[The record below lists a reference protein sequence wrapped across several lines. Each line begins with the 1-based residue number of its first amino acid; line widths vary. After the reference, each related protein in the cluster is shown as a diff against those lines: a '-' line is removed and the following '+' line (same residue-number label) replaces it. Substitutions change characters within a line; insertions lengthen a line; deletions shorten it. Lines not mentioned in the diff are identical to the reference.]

1 MAKIAKVWARQIL
14 DSRGNP
20 SLEVD
25 VTLDNGI
32 VGHAAVP
39 SGASTGEREACELR
53 DGDKKTYL
61 GKGTLTAVKNVN
73 TKIAKKI
80 VGMDP
85 SKQTEVDDAMIELDG
100 NRMLKNTLGAN
111 AILGVSMAVCVAA
124 AKDAGLPLYQYIA
137 KLHGTEKL
145 TLPCPMCNVI
155 NGGAHSSAPID
166 FQEFMI
172 APVGAKT
179 FSKGLQMVTEIF
191 HALKAVLK
199 KGGFDTTVGD
209 EGGFAPG
216 VAIKPAKNK
225 FGYEIK
231 DVMTLEKA
239 LAALKT
245 ATENA
250 GYVFGKDIKIALDVA
265 SSEFCDKETE
275 KEGSKAVTY
284 TFKKSTKKT
293 VKSADMVKLYEK
305 LIDKYSIFSI
315 EDGLDEADWAGWKVL
330 TDKLGGKINL
340 VGDDLF
346 VTNGDDLF
354 VTNPTIFDEGIKA
367 GIANAI
373 LIKVNQ
379 VGSVSETLA
388 AIKRAQVEGY
398 APIVSHRSGETED
411 TFIADLAVGT
421 AAGQIK
427 TGSLSRTDRVC
438 KYNRLLRIEE
448 ELGKAAV
455 YAGDPRKGAKA
466 PAKKAPCKKGCKK

>member
-1 MAKIAKVWARQIL
+1 MASKIKSVVARQIL

-25 VTLDNGI
+25 VTLENG
-32 VGHAAVP
+32 VTGHAAVP

-80 VGMDP
+80 IGMDP
-85 SKQTEVDDAMIELDG
+85 SKQTEVDDAMIALDG
-100 NRMLKNTLGAN
+100 DRMLKNKLGAN

-124 AKDAGLPLYQYIA
+124 AKDAGMPLYKYIA
-137 KLHGTEKL
+137 KISGTNEADM

-216 VAIKPAKNK
+216 VSIKPAKNK
-225 FGYEIK
+225 FGYEITG
-231 DVMTLEKA
+231 VMTLEKA
-239 LAALKT
+239 LDALKA
-245 ATENA
+245 ATTNA

-265 SSEFCDKETE
+265 SSEFCDKNT
-275 KEGSKAVTY
+275 KAGKPETY

-293 VKSADMVKLYEK
+293 LKSAEMVKLYEK

-315 EDGLDEADWAGWKVL
+315 EDGLDEADWAGWKVM
-330 TDKLGGKINL
+330 TDKLGSKLNL
-340 VGDDLF
+340 V
-346 VTNGDDLF
+346 GDDLF
-354 VTNPTIFDEGIKA
+354 VTNPTIFNQGIEA

-379 VGSVSETLA
+379 VGSVSETIA
-388 AIKRAQVEGY
+388 AIKRAQEVGY

-448 ELGKAAV
+448 ELGKAAK
-455 YAGDPRKGAKA
+455 YAGDPRKAVKA
-466 PAKKAPCKKGCKK
+466 APAAKKACCKKGCCKKSK

>member
-20 SLEVD
+20 TLEVD

-39 SGASTGEREACELR
+39 SGASTGVREACELR
-53 DGDKKTYL
+53 DGNKDVYL
-61 GKGTLTAVKNVN
+61 GKGTQTAVKNVN

-137 KLHGTEKL
+137 NLHDNKKL

-250 GYVFGKDIKIALDVA
+250 GYKFGTDIKIALDVA
-265 SSEFCDKETE
+265 SSEFCVDKLENGE
-275 KEGSKAVTY
+275 PSVDDKRKVTY
-284 TFKKSTKKT
+284 FFKKSTKKT
-293 VKSADMVKLYEK
+293 LKSADMVKLYEK

-315 EDGLDEADWAGWKVL
+315 EDGLDEADWAGWKVM
-330 TDKLGGKINL
+330 TEKLGGKCNL
-340 VGDDLF
+340 V
-346 VTNGDDLF
+346 GDDLF
-354 VTNPTIFDEGIKA
+354 VTNPTIFDAGIKA

-388 AIKRAQVEGY
+388 AIKRAQNEGY

-421 AAGQIK
+421 GAGQIK

-455 YAGDPRKGAKA
+455 YAGDPRKACKA
-466 PAKKAPCKKGCKK
+466 PAKKCGCKCKKA

>member
-53 DGDKKTYL
+53 DGDKKTYC

-80 VGMDP
+80 KGMDP
-85 SKQTEVDDAMIELDG
+85 SKQKDVDDAMIALDG

-124 AKDAGLPLYQYIA
+124 AKDAKMPLYKYIA
-137 KLHGTEKL
+137 KMHGTKKL

-199 KGGFDTTVGD
+199 NDGFDTTVGD

-216 VAIKPAKNK
+216 VSIKPAKNK
-225 FGYEIK
+225 FGYEITG
-231 DVMTLEKA
+231 VMTLEKA
-239 LAALKT
+239 LDALKT
-245 ATENA
+245 ATTNA
-250 GYVFGKDIKIALDVA
+250 GYKFGTDIKIALDVA
-265 SSEFCDKETE
+265 SSEFCDKNT
-275 KEGSKAVTY
+275 KAGKPETY
-284 TFKKSTKKT
+284 TFKKSTKET
-293 VKSADMVKLYEK
+293 VSSDDMV
-305 LIDKYSIFSI
+305 
-315 EDGLDEADWAGWKVL
+315 AM

-340 VGDDLF
+340 V
-346 VTNGDDLF
+346 GDDLF

-388 AIKRAQVEGY
+388 AIKRAQKEGY

-448 ELGKAAV
+448 ELGKKAI
-455 YAGDPRKGAKA
+455 YAGDPRKAAKA
-466 PAKKAPCKKGCKK
+466 APKAACKKGGCKKAKKAKAAK